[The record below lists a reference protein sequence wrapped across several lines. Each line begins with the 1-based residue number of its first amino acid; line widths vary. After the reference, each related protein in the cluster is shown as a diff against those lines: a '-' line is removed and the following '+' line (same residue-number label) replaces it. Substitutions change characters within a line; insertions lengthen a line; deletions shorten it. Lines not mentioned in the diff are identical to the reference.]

1 MLKYSPSQFDNWK
14 TRILNDCKKVSGIEP
29 CDLDFLFNY
38 PVNIPVTV
46 RGVTVVDP
54 VPAVIYK
61 NGYVISMNRSKLRI
75 FNVTTGKSGYAK
87 ESLYEPSFNYETAL
101 AIAWAR
107 YCKNEIPIVK
117 DFITE
122 DNIQSIQNGTI
133 IQDVYSDNR
142 PEYIFIGNYPYDL
155 NSIIVVPNY
164 KTPTKPIIIKV
175 YTPEFGNRYEILQS
189 EIER

>member
-1 MLKYSPSQFDNWK
+1 MQKGIWY
-14 TRILNDCKKVSGIEP
+14 KVSGIEP
-29 CDLDFLFNY
+29 CDLDFLFHY
-38 PVNIPVTV
+38 PVNISAVE
-46 RGVTVVDP
+46 RGIRVVDT
-54 VPAVIYK
+54 VSSVIYK
-61 NGYVISMNRSKLRI
+61 NGYTISLNGNKLTI
-75 FNVTTGKSGYAK
+75 FNTKTGKSGYSK
-87 ESLYEPSFNYETAL
+87 KSIYEPSFNYETAL

-133 IQDVYSDNR
+133 IQDAYSDNR

>member
-29 CDLDFLFNY
+29 CDLDFLFHY
-38 PVNIPVTV
+38 PVNISAVE
-46 RGVTVVDP
+46 RGIRVVNT

-61 NGYVISMNRSKLRI
+61 NGYVISVNCSKLRI
-75 FNVTTGKSGYAK
+75 FNITTGKSGYSK
-87 ESLYEPSFNYETAL
+87 KSIYEPSFNYETAL

-107 YCKNEIPIVK
+107 YCKNEIPK
-117 DFITE
+117 LMKFITE

-133 IQDVYSDNR
+133 IRDVYEANK
-142 PEYIFIGNYPYDL
+142 PEYIFVGNYPYDI
-155 NSIIVVPNY
+155 NSIIVVPNC

-175 YTPEFGNRYEILQS
+175 GMSEFGNRYEILQS
-189 EIER
+189 EIEK